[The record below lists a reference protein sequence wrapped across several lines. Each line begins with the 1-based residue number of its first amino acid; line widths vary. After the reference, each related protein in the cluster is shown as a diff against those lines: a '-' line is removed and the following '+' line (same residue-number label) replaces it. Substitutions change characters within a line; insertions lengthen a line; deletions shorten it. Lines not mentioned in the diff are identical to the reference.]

1 MGTRSVVEYWTC
13 YLDTGAE
20 HLPPP
25 KPDPPLPRNTFIPN
39 NNLYLKLHSGKSN
52 KFANRAE
59 FQSSG
64 IFGNFFMPQLE
75 LNNNKYG
82 CFYLFNGYYQ
92 HSLSTRL
99 ELGNVLGVQHADHR
113 ILSAQHTWEAVFFL
127 SPFYPGSET
136 FSLLSNVTPPVGES
150 WERGNGSDRPSSTV
164 AIKMML
170 IIQESLG
177 HVTQWMCSILAWV
190 SWWDQFPPW

>member
-1 MGTRSVVEYWTC
+1 MDERVPGMQPVWQKIVAFLFLTIWYRLFSVPYSAT
-13 YLDTGAE
+13 
-20 HLPPP
+20 HLPHQSLIPHYREIR
-25 KPDPPLPRNTFIPN
+25 LPN

-59 FQSSG
+59 FQSLG

-92 HSLSTRL
+92 HSLSTCL

-113 ILSAQHTWEAVFFL
+113 ILSAQHTWEAVFLL

-136 FSLLSNVTPPVGES
+136 FSLLYNVTPPVGES
-150 WERGNGSDRPSSTV
+150 WER
-164 AIKMML
+164 
-170 IIQESLG
+170 
-177 HVTQWMCSILAWV
+177 
-190 SWWDQFPPW
+190 

>member
-1 MGTRSVVEYWTC
+1 MWNGWKGPRNATC
-13 YLDTGAE
+13 LAE
-20 HLPPP
+20 DSGISIFNHLVSIILSSLFCHPSPPP

-59 FQSSG
+59 FQSLG

-92 HSLSTRL
+92 HSLSTCL

-113 ILSAQHTWEAVFFL
+113 ILSAQHTWEAVFLL

-150 WERGNGSDRPSSTV
+150 WERGNGSDRPSINS
-164 AIKMML
+164 
-170 IIQESLG
+170 SY
-177 HVTQWMCSILAWV
+177 
-190 SWWDQFPPW
+190 